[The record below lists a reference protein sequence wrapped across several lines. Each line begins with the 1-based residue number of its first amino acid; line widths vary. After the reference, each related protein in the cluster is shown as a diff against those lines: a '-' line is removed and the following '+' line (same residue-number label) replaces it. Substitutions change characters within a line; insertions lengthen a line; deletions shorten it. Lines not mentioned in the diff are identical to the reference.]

1 MHVLVVD
8 DSAVVRMAVTQI
20 LEAQG
25 DVSVATAGD
34 PLIGLR
40 KIENRRPDVI
50 LLDLAMP
57 NMDGLTFLRRLM
69 SSNPI
74 PVVVCSALAGEG
86 TQAAIR
92 ALEHG
97 AVDVVAKPRLGV
109 RDFLT
114 DSANT
119 LVDTLRAASKARVRM
134 PLAMGTAPA
143 APQKSPVAVASPP
156 SATIIAAGASTGG
169 TEAIREFLQRM
180 PANAPP
186 IAIVQ
191 HMPEGFTDAFA
202 RRLNEMTAI
211 EVREARDGDRF
222 TPGLALIA
230 PGHSHLLVR
239 RRGGSY
245 YAELSDGPR
254 VSRHKPSVDALFRS
268 VAHAAGANALG
279 VIMTGM
285 GDDGA
290 DGMLELRQAGAFT
303 LAQNEATCTVFGM
316 PKEAIARGGVHSVL
330 PLQRLADAAL
340 AFTSAIRRNQ

>member
-8 DSAVVRMAVTQI
+8 DSAVVRLAVTKI
-20 LEAQG
+20 LETQG
-25 DVSVATAGD
+25 DVTVATAAD
-34 PLIGLR
+34 PLLGFR
-40 KIENRRPDVI
+40 RIENRRPDVI

-69 SSNPI
+69 ASDPI
-74 PVVVCSALAGEG
+74 PVVICSALAERG

-97 AVDVVAKPRLGV
+97 AVDVVTKPRLGV
-109 RDFLT
+109 RDFLN
-114 DSANT
+114 DSAAS
-119 LVDTLRAASKARVRM
+119 LVDTLRAASKARLSVK
-134 PLAMGTAPA
+134 G
-143 APQKSPVAVASPP
+143 VAVAEKKIAPIANAATP
-156 SATIIAAGASTGG
+156 AETIIAAGASTGG
-169 TEAIREFLQRM
+169 TEAIREFLERM

-191 HMPEGFTDAFA
+191 HMPEVFTAAFA
-202 RRLNEMTAI
+202 RRLDEIATI

-222 TPGLALIA
+222 APGLALVA
-230 PGHSHLLVR
+230 PGNRHLLVR
-239 RRGGSY
+239 RRGDAY
-245 YAELSDGPR
+245 YAELSDGPV
-254 VSRHKPSVDALFRS
+254 VSRHKPSVDVLFRS
-268 VAHAAGANALG
+268 VAHAAGPNALG

-290 DGMLELRQAGAFT
+290 AGMLAMHQAGAYTF
-303 LAQNEATCTVFGM
+303 AQNEATCTVFGM

-340 AFTSAIRRNQ
+340 AFTSAIRRQR

>member
-40 KIENRRPDVI
+40 KIESRRPDVI

-69 SSNPI
+69 SSDPI

-109 RDFLT
+109 RDFLN
-114 DSANT
+114 DSANV
-119 LVDTLRAASKARVRM
+119 LVDTLRAASKARLR
-134 PLAMGTAPA
+134 LAPA
-143 APQKSPVAVASPP
+143 AAPEKASPIVASPP

-202 RRLNEMTAI
+202 RRLNDLVSM

-230 PGHSHLLVR
+230 PGDRHLLVR
-239 RRGGSY
+239 RRGASY

-254 VSRHKPSVDALFRS
+254 ISRHKPSVDALFRS

-285 GDDGA
+285 GNDGA
-290 DGMLELRQAGAFT
+290 DGMLELRQTGAVT

-316 PKEAIARGGVHSVL
+316 PKEAIARGGVYSVL

-340 AFTSAIRRNQ
+340 AFTSAIRRN

>member
-69 SSNPI
+69 SSDPI

-109 RDFLT
+109 RDFLN
-114 DSANT
+114 DSADS
-119 LVDTLRAASKARVRM
+119 LVDTLRAASKARLRI
-134 PLAMGTAPA
+134 ASAPVA
-143 APQKSPVAVASPP
+143 TEKSPVVVASHP
-156 SATIIAAGASTGG
+156 STTIIAAGASTGG

-202 RRLNEMTAI
+202 RRLNDLVAM

-230 PGHSHLLVR
+230 PGDRHLLVR
-239 RRGGSY
+239 RRGASY

-290 DGMLELRQAGAFT
+290 DGMLDLRQNGAYT

-340 AFTSAIRRNQ
+340 AFTSAIRRNR

>member
-69 SSNPI
+69 SSDPI

-109 RDFLT
+109 RDFLNE
-114 DSANT
+114 SADA
-119 LVDTLRAASKARVRM
+119 LVDTLRAASKARLRI
-134 PLAMGTAPA
+134 AAA
-143 APQKSPVAVASPP
+143 APVATEKASPIVVAPP

-202 RRLNEMTAI
+202 RRLNDLVTM

-230 PGHSHLLVR
+230 PGDRHLLVR
-239 RRGGSY
+239 RRGASY

-285 GDDGA
+285 GADGA
-290 DGMLELRQAGAFT
+290 DGMLELRQSGAFT
-303 LAQNEATCTVFGM
+303 IAQNEATCTVFGM

-340 AFTSAIRRNQ
+340 AFTSAIRRNR